1 METKDAESQPE
12 LFQQFNT
19 LSKGKGSRS
28 GAFYESKFKLTLK
41 LEEMILGAIGIV
53 ATMVIV
59 FSVGVE
65 RGRLSE
71 YKNTLKAAL
80 APQKAAQ
87 AVKLSLPL
95 APKNI
100 VPSQPAVKS
109 EVAISGFMV
118 RLATYRSSDGAGR
131 EATVLKGRGHPALFE
146 KKGDYYLVSVGPYI
160 KFEEAK
166 RQLAQLKGKYPD
178 SYIKKR

>member
-1 METKDAESQPE
+1 METKDVESQPE
-12 LFQQFNT
+12 LFQQFDA
-19 LSKGKGSRS
+19 LSKGKASR
-28 GAFYESKFKLTLK
+28 GGMFYESKFKLTLK
-41 LEEMILGAIGIV
+41 LEEMILGAIGII
-53 ATMVIV
+53 AALVIV

-71 YKNTLKAAL
+71 YKNTLTVASPKVSVQPAL
-80 APQKAAQ
+80 QKE
-87 AVKLSLPL
+87 V
-95 APKNI
+95 PKGA
-100 VPSQPAVKS
+100 VPSAPAVKH
-109 EVAISGFMV
+109 EVTIGGFMV

-131 EATVLKGRGHPALFE
+131 EASVLKGKGYPASFE

-166 RQLAQLKGKYPD
+166 RQLAQLKGKYQD